1 MVQWLGLSAFTAV
14 AVGSIPGLG
23 AKIPQVSWRGQ
34 GKKGR
39 FLYFNITKQINSS
52 LCLFTSIH

>member
-1 MVQWLGLSAFTAV
+1 MVRTFTPM

-34 GKKGR
+34 RKKGR
-39 FLYFNITKQINSS
+39 FLHFNITKQVNFS
-52 LCLFTSIH
+52 LCLFTSSH